1 MAERGGVGTR
11 LYVVG
16 GGEVRREFNAAGDA
30 GKRMFAEIANGQKA
44 ANPALVAFSRTV
56 GEVRGGVEGLADST
70 GGASR
75 ILGAFGAAGI
85 GVAAGLG
92 AVGVAV
98 NQARTAIAFADEIAD
113 SAQRINVSTD
123 ALQEYRYA
131 LLQTGGEA
139 TDADAALQ
147 AFTATLGAAESGL
160 SPKAMK
166 AFSALGFT
174 EAQLKSFGSMEEAL
188 NEVTRRIAGLSKES
202 ERAAIAEKLG
212 LSSLL
217 PLLRQGADG
226 VAELRQEAHD
236 LGYVLDADVAQKG
249 SDAADKLE
257 ALGQTIKVQLS
268 AAFIDLAPAILQATE
283 AFAGFMRTVADFAN
297 NPDTQRAVGY
307 VGQIFGG
314 FAKGGFIGGGKA
326 LYGVMSDNNKWAKY
340 RREFSPLA
348 KDYGMD
354 QDDPDFIRRGIIQD
368 PKDYG
373 ARGSLGGGGKG
384 GSKKAKAP
392 KYGTVP
398 EYTANMGQAVDLT
411 DYVYTAKKVDL
422 SVQLQP
428 NLNEQLQP
436 QLDQMREGV
445 HDAWSDGIYAA
456 LNGNLWDFIKSR
468 LMEAAVDGLATSL
481 AGMFAKG
488 LGGSG
493 GLLGGI
499 GSVLS
504 SIFVR
509 HAAGGPAIAGQGYSA
524 AEFGPE
530 IGIFGRPGQ
539 IFDAG
544 TTQRIIAGALGGGGA
559 GAGGASGVQV
569 NATYAPNIT
578 VAGSGPEI
586 DALRRQ
592 LAQDRMTFEAR
603 VEAAVNAGLIEGRV
617 RAGV

>member
-75 ILGAFGAAGI
+75 ILGAFGASGI

-283 AFAGFMRTVADFAN
+283 AFAGFMQKVADFASDPN
-297 NPDTQRAVGY
+297 TQRAAGY
-307 VGQIFGG
+307 VAAIYGG
-314 FAKGGFIGGGKA
+314 YAKGGLIGGAKA
-326 LYGVMSDNNKWAKY
+326 TVGAMQDQSHWSNMGDVDWSKTAAPDRSFTVSNGV
-340 RREFSPLA
+340 
-348 KDYGMD
+348 G
-354 QDDPDFIRRGIIQD
+354 G
-368 PKDYG
+368 
-373 ARGSLGGGGKG
+373 GSLTPPAKTG

-392 KYGTVP
+392 SYGTVP
-398 EYTANMGQAVDLT
+398 EYTANMGRAVDLT